1 MNTKKLLLLCTIL
14 ISSCGISYF
23 DNEIEMKWDGDV
35 KMPIGS
41 INYTLSDL
49 FQELDVNDINENS
62 EGNLSLKYIESISGD
77 ENTTF
82 NVVIEDLSTSLEIK
96 SPLTP
101 AIFDAAGVSSP
112 HIIALAEIAPGVP
125 NPLIRTEKLSEQ
137 EVYKFELSR
146 DLEGASFNGGELT
159 LNIVSTFSI
168 DVNMTIEIPSL
179 TTKSVNATTY
189 QTTQIIKDTE
199 TQLKIPLENYNI
211 DFTHNGIN
219 FEQATNNIVINFIAE
234 FDFKLG
240 DTVKDNDKI
249 SLSANLTGA
258 KTEVIYGDF
267 KQESFSFS
275 SESLFIDFFDNFG
288 QGNVRFANPKMKI
301 SASNG
306 YGFPVGVNLSKIKA
320 KNNTSSLNLRYDG
333 DQNQEDIMIFD
344 GIKTYSSTAD
354 SQITEKIIDNT
365 NSNFS
370 DLLSLK
376 PKEIELDII
385 GNANPIN
392 SIPNSNFY
400 APINNGFQ
408 AKIEIDVPLK
418 VKFENIILTKSIEF
432 NNGEDI
438 EDIENFILVLNTENS
453 IPLSGRLEVIFLNN
467 DLELN
472 VSKSF
477 VTFDAA
483 DIDSNGKSEGYKSTS
498 TEITFSENDLEKI
511 KTATTIDLKCTL
523 NSPDDKNEVTLLG
536 PNDLVVKVATKANIK
551 F

>member
-1 MNTKKLLLLCTIL
+1 MNPKKLLFLCTIL
-14 ISSCGISYF
+14 ISSCDISYF
-23 DNEIEMKWDGDV
+23 ENDIELKWDGDI
-35 KMPIGS
+35 KMPIGK

-49 FQELDVNDINENS
+49 LQELDVNDINENS
-62 EGNLSLKYIESISGD
+62 EGNLSLNYIESISED

-82 NVVIEDLSTSLEIK
+82 NVVIEDISTSVEIK

-112 HIIALAEIAPGVP
+112 HTISVAEIAPGVP

-137 EVYKFELSR
+137 EVYKLELSR
-146 DLEGASFNGGELT
+146 DLDGASFNGGELT

-168 DVNMTIEIPSL
+168 DVNMTIKIPSL
-179 TTKSVNATTY
+179 TTKSGNATY
-189 QTTQIIKDTE
+189 QTTQIVKDTE

-211 DFTHNGIN
+211 DFTHNGVN
-219 FEQATNNIVINFIAE
+219 FDQATNNIIINFVAE

-249 SLSANLTGA
+249 SLLANLTDA

-275 SESLFIDFFDNFG
+275 SESLFLDFFNHFG

-306 YGFPVGVNLSKIKA
+306 YGVPIGINLSKIRA
-320 KNNTSSLNLRYDG
+320 KNNTSSLSLKYDG

-344 GIKTYSSTAD
+344 GIKTYSSSAD
-354 SQITEKIIDNT
+354 SKITERIIDNT

-392 SIPNSNFY
+392 SFPNSNFY
-400 APINNGFQ
+400 APINNGFE
-408 AKIEIDVPLK
+408 AKIEIEIPLE
-418 VKFENIILTKSIEF
+418 VKFENIILTESIEF
-432 NNGEDI
+432 NNEEDN
-438 EDIENFILVLNTENS
+438 EYVENFILVLNTENS
-453 IPLSGRLEVIFLNN
+453 IPLSGRLEVIFLNE
-467 DLELN
+467 DIELN

-477 VTFDAA
+477 VAFDAA
-483 DIDSNGKSEGYKSTS
+483 DIDSNGKSNGYKSTS
-498 TEITFSENDLEKI
+498 TEIAFSENDLEKI
-511 KTATTIDLKCTL
+511 KTATTIDVKCTL
-523 NSPDDKNEVTLLG
+523 NSPEDKNEVTLLG
-536 PNDLVVKVATKANIK
+536 TNDIVVKVATKSKVK

>member
-23 DNEIEMKWDGDV
+23 DNEIELKWDGDV

-112 HIIALAEIAPGVP
+112 HIIELAEIAPGVP

-159 LNIVSTFSI
+159 LNIVSTFSVDI
-168 DVNMTIEIPSL
+168 NMTIEIPSL

-354 SQITEKIIDNT
+354 SQITERIIDNT

-376 PKEIELDII
+376 PKEIELNII

-438 EDIENFILVLNTENS
+438 EDIENFILVLNTENG

-467 DLELN
+467 NLELN

-536 PNDLVVKVATKANIK
+536 PNDLVVKLATKANIK

>member
-23 DNEIEMKWDGDV
+23 DNEIELKWDGDV

-112 HIIALAEIAPGVP
+112 HIIELAEIAPGVP

-146 DLEGASFNGGELT
+146 DLKGASFNGGELT
-159 LNIVSTFSI
+159 LNIVSTFSVDI
-168 DVNMTIEIPSL
+168 NMTIEIPSL

-354 SQITEKIIDNT
+354 SQITERIIDNT

-376 PKEIELDII
+376 PKEIELNII

-438 EDIENFILVLNTENS
+438 EDIENFILVLNTENG

-467 DLELN
+467 NLELN

-536 PNDLVVKVATKANIK
+536 PNDLVVKLATKANIK

>member
-23 DNEIEMKWDGDV
+23 DNEIELKWDGDV

-159 LNIVSTFSI
+159 LNIVSTFSVDI
-168 DVNMTIEIPSL
+168 NMTIEIPSL

-354 SQITEKIIDNT
+354 SQITERIIDNT

-438 EDIENFILVLNTENS
+438 EDIENFILVLNTENG

-536 PNDLVVKVATKANIK
+536 PNDLVVKLATKANIK